1 MNTNWRAKVY
11 DAGSGAF
18 LGALTTRGARN
29 LRDAERQVTAR
40 AALFFRMDPR
50 AVTVRHLNQVSTEH
64 TPAQQEVKL

>member
-1 MNTNWRAKVY
+1 MSWRAKVY

-29 LRDAERQVTAR
+29 LRDAERHVTAV

-50 AVTVRHLNQVSTEH
+50 AVSVRTLNQVSTEN

>member
-1 MNTNWRAKVY
+1 MSWRAKVY

-29 LRDAERQVTAR
+29 LRDAERHVTAV

-50 AVTVRHLNQVSTEH
+50 AVSVRTLNQVSAAPK
-64 TPAQQEVKL
+64 PAQEVEL

>member
-1 MNTNWRAKVY
+1 MSWRAKVY

-29 LRDAERQVTAR
+29 LRDAERHVTAV

-50 AVTVRHLNQVSTEH
+50 AVSVRTLNQVSAAH
-64 TPAQQEVKL
+64 TPAQQEVEL